1 MKIRL
6 TQHGRFD
13 NLEKFALNRLDTAM
27 NRKFNVRNEFGDT
40 QA

>member
-6 TQHGRFD
+6 TQHGKFD
-13 NLEKFALNRLDTAM
+13 NLEKFALNRLDHAM
-27 NRKFNVRNEFGDT
+27 NRKSNVRNKFGDT